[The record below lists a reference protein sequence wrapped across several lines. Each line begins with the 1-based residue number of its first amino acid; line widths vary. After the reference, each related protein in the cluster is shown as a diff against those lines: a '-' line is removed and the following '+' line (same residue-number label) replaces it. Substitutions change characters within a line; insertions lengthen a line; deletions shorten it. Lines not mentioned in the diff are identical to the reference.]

1 MSDFNLSVR
10 KTYCDLTDQEL
21 DDIVKQVQ
29 VEFPA
34 CDNKQMM
41 GHLLSRGIRV
51 QQVRVRDSMH
61 RTDLEAV
68 VNRRTVSIKFLVPG
82 HCFTLMETI
91 NL

>member
-1 MSDFNLSVR
+1 MSDFNLSVH

-34 CDNKQMM
+34 CGNKQMM

-61 RTDLEAV
+61 RTDLE
-68 VNRRTVSIKFLVPG
+68 
-82 HCFTLMETI
+82 
-91 NL
+91 

>member
-34 CDNKQMM
+34 CDNKQIM

-61 RTDLEAV
+61 RTDLEGV
-68 VNRRTVSIKFLVPG
+68 VDSRTVSSWSQVIVS
-82 HCFTLMETI
+82 H
-91 NL
+91 